1 MVRLCIREA
10 RNLLGSD
17 WNYFGFKGTSDP
29 YVAWWGCRF
38 MIDSRGR

>member
-1 MVRLCIREA
+1 MRLCIREA

-29 YVAWWGCRF
+29 YAAR
-38 MIDSRGR
+38 